1 MSFRNAGLPAEK
13 FKHLLEL
20 SDEELAEGA
29 VRRIDDARSL
39 ARASCFDPMP
49 CRNIAAKY
57 PESTQRRKK
66 ISIFRGLFNV
76 VYVSPER
83 QTEQDILGLIGGPC
97 GRLTDEVERRIERY
111 LSRNSSFLI

>member
-1 MSFRNAGLPAEK
+1 MGFRNAGLPAVK
-13 FKHLLEL
+13 FKQLFEL
-20 SDEELAEGA
+20 SDKELAEGA
-29 VRRIDDARSL
+29 VRRIADARSL
-39 ARASCFDPMP
+39 ARASCFDPTP

-57 PESTQRRKK
+57 PESTQK
-66 ISIFRGLFNV
+66 ISIFRRLFNV

-83 QTEQDILGLIGGPC
+83 QTEQDILSLIGGPC